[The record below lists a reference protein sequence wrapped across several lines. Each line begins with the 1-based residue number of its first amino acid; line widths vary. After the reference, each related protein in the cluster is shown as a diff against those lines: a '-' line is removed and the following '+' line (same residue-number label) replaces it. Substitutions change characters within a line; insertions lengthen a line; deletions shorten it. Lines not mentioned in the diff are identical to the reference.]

1 MTGPTVPWS
10 KTRCLTLRPQLE
22 NAPAA
27 ALLAGLGVV
36 GWGVCGG
43 PPWFM
48 SIAEAFGSKVFS
60 V

>member
-36 GWGVCGG
+36 FAPPIRHFSILRGELAG
-43 PPWFM
+43 PL
-48 SIAEAFGSKVFS
+48 
-60 V
+60 